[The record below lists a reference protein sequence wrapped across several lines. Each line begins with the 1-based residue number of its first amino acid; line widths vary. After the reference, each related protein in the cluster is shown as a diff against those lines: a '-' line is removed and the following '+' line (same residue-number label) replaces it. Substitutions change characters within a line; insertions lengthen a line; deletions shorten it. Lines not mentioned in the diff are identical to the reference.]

1 MEAIEL
7 PLYRYVCPNCG
18 HEEVLLKKFS
28 EADGVKC
35 EVCGSKMVRQM
46 SNLGVIVFKGN
57 GYYTTD
63 SGKKRTVD
71 SSTK

>member
-1 MEAIEL
+1 MEAIEM
-7 PLYRYVCPNCG
+7 PLYRYVCPKCG

-35 EVCGSKMVRQM
+35 EVCGSKMIRQM
-46 SNLGVIVFKGN
+46 GNLETIVFKGN

-63 SGKKRTVD
+63 FKKSPAG

>member
-1 MEAIEL
+1 LA
-7 PLYRYVCPNCG
+7 LYRYVCPKCG

-35 EVCGSKMVRQM
+35 PVCGSKMVRQV

-63 SGKKRTVD
+63 VKKKSTVD